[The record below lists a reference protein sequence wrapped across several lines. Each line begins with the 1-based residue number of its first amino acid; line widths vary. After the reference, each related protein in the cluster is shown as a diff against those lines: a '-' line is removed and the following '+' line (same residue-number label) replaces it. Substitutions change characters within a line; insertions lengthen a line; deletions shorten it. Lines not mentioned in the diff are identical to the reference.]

1 MIQLD
6 IEDIGLIDAT
16 PSTICAAIA
25 SEFTGES
32 HWWSP
37 ALVVKPRS
45 GESPALVGNEID
57 IRAHTTPPARF
68 SARLVE
74 FSERGFRL
82 EYIGGDFRGD
92 ALCTLEPH
100 GQQTRVCFRWRV
112 TPAGW
117 MAVLARLMPGQFK
130 EAAGHHAVMAT
141 GFTQLNRYIH
151 TPQPVAA

>member
-6 IEDIGLIDAT
+6 IEDIGLIDAS
-16 PSTICAAIA
+16 PSAICAAIA
-25 SEFTGES
+25 SEFSGQT

-37 ALVVKPRS
+37 ALVVRPRS
-45 GESPALVGNEID
+45 RGSAELVGSEID
-57 IRAHTTPPARF
+57 VSVHTTPPSKF

-74 FSERGFRL
+74 FSEHGFRL
-82 EYIGGDFRGD
+82 EYIGGDFRGE

-100 GQQTRVCFRWRV
+100 GEQTRVCFRWLV

-117 MAVLARLMPGQFK
+117 MAVLALLMPSQFK
-130 EAAGHHAVMAT
+130 EAAGHHAVMSA

-151 TPQPVAA
+151 SPSAVAA